1 MMDLNRFRTYATYD
15 ELFLQGDA
23 YSQAPGLSRR
33 ISRWR
38 DEHVA
43 RKALILAGEPG
54 LILNVPCNGGRFW
67 PLLAEKSNRIIMAA
81 DSSLE
86 RLEAACRLQPMS
98 VVRKIRPVLTSLF
111 DLELPENA
119 VDSIFCMHL
128 MHLFDDARLRLAL
141 LKEFQRVTRDS
152 VVISLWVDGNLQ
164 ARRHLKTRGHRAT
177 VRDPYHFVTPRE
189 VIETEFTQAG
199 FKVDHYI
206 DILPFYATCRV
217 YILRKL

>member
-1 MMDLNRFRTYATYD
+1 MDLNRFRTYATYD

-81 DSSLE
+81 EVQSRGMPWGVWARNGGLE
-86 RLEAACRLQPMS
+86 GVKGSHGSP
-98 VVRKIRPVLTSLF
+98 
-111 DLELPENA
+111 
-119 VDSIFCMHL
+119 
-128 MHLFDDARLRLAL
+128 
-141 LKEFQRVTRDS
+141 
-152 VVISLWVDGNLQ
+152 
-164 ARRHLKTRGHRAT
+164 
-177 VRDPYHFVTPRE
+177 
-189 VIETEFTQAG
+189 
-199 FKVDHYI
+199 
-206 DILPFYATCRV
+206 
-217 YILRKL
+217 